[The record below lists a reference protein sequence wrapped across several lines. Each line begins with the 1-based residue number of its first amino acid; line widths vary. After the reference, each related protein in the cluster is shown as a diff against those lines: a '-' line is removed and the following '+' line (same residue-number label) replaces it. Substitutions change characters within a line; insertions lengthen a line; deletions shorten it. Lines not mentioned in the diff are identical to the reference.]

1 MFRKRLRHQYASIPT
16 PSPVLSLH
24 LPPLLWNVLNL
35 QSEAEVCLSDSL
47 SIVYVPVYAHPSQS
61 ACPSLLC
68 PCLCLCLCPCL
79 CQARLLWRWECVVPF
94 FLYILGCT
102 CHSSCL
108 CKWSTFLS
116 LLDCI
121 AGALAFAYCT
131 PFPWG
136 GEAEREARRKSVG
149 KNWVKLCHRFAKEK
163 RENAPNY
170 KSKLTSV
177 ILPDRPTIF
186 MFVICLFTCSKLC
199 RLWYGGYTLPSW
211 DSLTNPDQ
219 INSNKF
225 CIVMRRRRLVNQVSC
240 DMNAMAPLFSLIRIS
255 IKAAFLCV
263 YVCMRVCVCV

>member
-16 PSPVLSLH
+16 PSPILS

-47 SIVYVPVYAHPSQS
+47 SIVYAPVYAHPSQS

-68 PCLCLCLCPCL
+68 PCLCPCL

-121 AGALAFAYCT
+121 AGALAFAYSL
-131 PFPWG
+131 G
-136 GEAEREARRKSVG
+136 GGSREGSPAEKR
-149 KNWVKLCHRFAKEK
+149 WQKLSQTLPSIRIEK

-177 ILPDRPTIF
+177 ILPDWPTIF

-199 RLWYGGYTLPSW
+199 RLWYGGYTLP
-211 DSLTNPDQ
+211 LQ
-219 INSNKF
+219 I
-225 CIVMRRRRLVNQVSC
+225 
-240 DMNAMAPLFSLIRIS
+240 LIKLIP
-255 IKAAFLCV
+255 INFALLCGEEGS
-263 YVCMRVCVCV
+263 